1 MTGVSALVTEGGH
14 SAEQPHP
21 FEDSEAIEYEDEASI
36 ILSATYENPN
46 AIEHQEVIPED
57 LNDRPQPP
65 SSVNG
70 IDQDHEHEE
79 APLGPLNTMSE
90 EQEQTCPPFENV
102 FNNITRYPNKDMIMN
117 EKVSHKNS
125 HLVVYNTLISL

>member
-1 MTGVSALVTEGGH
+1 MIVVSALGTEGGH
-14 SAEQPHP
+14 SVEQPHP
-21 FEDSEAIEYEDEASI
+21 FEDSEAIECLEDEASI

-46 AIEHQEVIPED
+46 AIEHQKVIPED

-70 IDQDHEHEE
+70 IDRDHEHQE

-90 EQEQTCPPFENV
+90 GQEQSFTTSPLSENV
-102 FNNITRYPNKDMIMN
+102 FYNTTRYPNKDTIMN
-117 EKVSHKNS
+117 EKVSHKKFTFS
-125 HLVVYNTLISL
+125 SQ